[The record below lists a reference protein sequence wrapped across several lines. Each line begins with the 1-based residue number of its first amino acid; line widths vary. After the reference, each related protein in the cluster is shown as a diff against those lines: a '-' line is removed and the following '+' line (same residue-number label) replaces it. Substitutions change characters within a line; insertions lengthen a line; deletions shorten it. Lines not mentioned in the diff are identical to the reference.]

1 MFFLIQLFDTCSLY
15 LCHSTKVIN
24 STESVQTK
32 FLDLVLRMII
42 RVIVG
47 SSFPSFY
54 QVLLLIDGVLLLC
67 RSFSELSVEGRDD
80 PGWEVEEMKQLRRK
94 YRHKSPG
101 ATMHGEGQIHPV
113 DDQEP
118 SWDQASDE
126 DESYNEVR
134 PLTEE

>member
-1 MFFLIQLFDTCSLY
+1 MTVSY
-15 LCHSTKVIN
+15 L
-24 STESVQTK
+24 
-32 FLDLVLRMII
+32 
-42 RVIVG
+42 G
-47 SSFPSFY
+47 
-54 QVLLLIDGVLLLC
+54 G

-118 SWDQASDE
+118 CWDQASD
-126 DESYNEVR
+126 EVR